1 MSAALVVA
9 IVMALAFAATN
20 GLHDAANSIA
30 TLVMTRAARPGPAVV
45 LAAMGNVVGPLL
57 IGSAVANTIAGIVTV
72 PNDEVVV
79 VLGAAL
85 TGAVAWNT
93 ITWWRG
99 LPSSSGHAL
108 LGGLVGAA
116 LVEGGTSAVNWG
128 GFDGL
133 QPVGVLGVIAVLA
146 IAPVVGYAA
155 GLVAD
160 RVARWLTRRATD
172 RFRGPVRGGQW
183 AMSGG
188 LALSHGANDAQK
200 VVGVVALLL
209 LASGET
215 SSLHAPTWVELACGT
230 ALTLGTVFGGW
241 PIVRTIGAR
250 IVRLRPIDAL
260 ASQTGSTAALL
271 GATLTGAPVSTTQV
285 VASSVVGVGV
295 GKRRIRH
302 VRWAVVRSMADRLVA
317 DGSRHRTAGDRG
329 TLSLE
334 VAGVSTRRWF
344 LPENPHLLDMLGRQA
359 GITMSGMEALVAW
372 ANGDVTA
379 GDVVRAPRARSRHP
393 QARTLALPARR
404 VLASARR
411 RRSVHVVS
419 RARRGVEQ
427 REGSRSRDGPD
438 ESPTER
444 TDA

>member
-72 PNDEVVV
+72 PDDEVVV

-155 GLVAD
+155 GFVAD
-160 RVARWLTRRATD
+160 RVARRLTRRATD
-172 RFRGPVRGGQW
+172 RLRGPVRGGQW

-230 ALTLGTVFGGW
+230 ALTVGTVFGGW

-302 VRWAVVRSMADRLVA
+302 VRWTVVRSMVIAWLLTVPATAFLAIVA
-317 DGSRHRTAGDRG
+317 
-329 TLSLE
+329 LF
-334 VAGVSTRRWF
+334 VWRW
-344 LPENPHLLDMLGRQA
+344 
-359 GITMSGMEALVAW
+359 
-372 ANGDVTA
+372 
-379 GDVVRAPRARSRHP
+379 
-393 QARTLALPARR
+393 LA
-404 VLASARR
+404 
-411 RRSVHVVS
+411 
-419 RARRGVEQ
+419 
-427 REGSRSRDGPD
+427 
-438 ESPTER
+438 
-444 TDA
+444 